1 MRNAPRR
8 RPSPRRKRRLAVGL
22 AILLSAFGTRTATGA
37 ETPPPELKFGSATLQ
52 LDAGTSEGEI
62 PLAVVGERLPAA
74 DAKLSVRVITTG
86 RQGEPALEVVIDDTP
101 VEAGKGWRVWS
112 GKARVSGLRPNAE
125 VAFPT
130 VLRYGEHKELAELK
144 VTNRAEE
151 GFEWSLTQPPKE
163 LVLAKDRETTFTAR
177 TGPVAAT
184 GVRIAA
190 ASLQDADT
198 KALLGPGDLR
208 LAKRTRADGE
218 AGAGREADRGL
229 DLPALSTTGLVLR
242 VDDGFRQPGKFTGKV
257 SLTADQDDE
266 AKEIELTVYSSS
278 RCHQALGALAI
289 LAGTLLWLLVT
300 IVSPKRAERLSA
312 LRAVALLS
320 ERAEDLRLE
329 AMDAVATSGV
339 GLPRLEQA
347 FGQLAGQLT
356 EERLDERG
364 WIAPKS
370 PLVLWRPDRSKEFEA
385 FLKATG
391 ERIQVLEVIVRKG
404 VAEVLEVLAKHPNAT
419 PAIATA
425 FGDLDA
431 LADRKDLDL
440 DKARAEVAKVLATL
454 RSAVAGKGLTA
465 AALATVMPVA
475 APSSRELAVRIEG
488 LSYLVWVLWMVVTVG
503 AGIAALILPD
513 PGFGTAGDLLACF
526 FWGLGVQLAGQSLQQ
541 LNPTTVRSAFKL
553 SVPA

>member
-1 MRNAPRR
+1 
-8 RPSPRRKRRLAVGL
+8 
-22 AILLSAFGTRTATGA
+22 LLSAFGTRTATGA

-52 LDAGTSEGEI
+52 LDAGVSEGEI
-62 PLAVVGERLPAA
+62 PLAVVGERLPPA
-74 DAKLSVRVITTG
+74 DAKLSVRVITPG

-125 VAFPT
+125 VAFHT

-151 GFEWSLTQPPKE
+151 GFEWGLTQPPKE

-208 LAKRTRADGE
+208 LAMGPRVDGE

-229 DLPALSTTGLVLR
+229 HLPALSTTGLVLR

-278 RCHQALGALAI
+278 RRHQALGALAI
-289 LAGTLLWLLVT
+289 LVGTLVWLLVT
-300 IVSPKRAERLSA
+300 VVSPKRVERLSA
-312 LRAVALLS
+312 LQAVALLS
-320 ERAEDLRLE
+320 ERARDLHRE
-329 AMDAVATSGV
+329 AAEAAATPGV
-339 GLPRLEQA
+339 DLPLLKEA
-347 FGQLAGQLT
+347 FAQLFRQLT
-356 EERLDERG
+356 EKHLDEHG
-364 WIAPKS
+364 LIAPEN

-404 VAEVLEVLAKHPNAT
+404 VAEVLEVLAKHPNET
-419 PAIATA
+419 QAIATA

-431 LADRKDLDL
+431 LADPKRDLDL

-465 AALATVMPVA
+465 AALATVTPVA

-513 PGFGTAGDLLACF
+513 PGFGTAGDLLVCF

-541 LNPTTVRSAFKL
+541 LNPTTVRGAFKL

>member
-1 MRNAPRR
+1 
-8 RPSPRRKRRLAVGL
+8 
-22 AILLSAFGTRTATGA
+22 LLSAFGTRTATGA

-130 VLRYGEHKELAELK
+130 VLRYGEHKELADLT

-208 LAKRTRADGE
+208 LAMRPRADGE

-404 VAEVLEVLAKHPNAT
+404 VAEVLASHPKPAAQ
-419 PAIATA
+419 AIAKA
-425 FGDLDA
+425 LEDLDA
-431 LADRKDLDL
+431 LAGSENLDL
-440 DKARAEVAKVLATL
+440 DTARTEVAMILRDLRSTVAKVAF
-454 RSAVAGKGLTA
+454 TA
-465 AALATVMPVA
+465 AVTPVA

-488 LSYLVWVLWMVVTVG
+488 LSYLVWVLWMAVTVG

-541 LNPTTVRSAFKL
+541 LSPTTVRSAFKL